1 MVSGLDRGSRES
13 LVARMDDISAAYR
26 ELSATY
32 QATKGKAGIP
42 LA

>member
-1 MVSGLDRGSRES
+1 MVGGLDRGSKEA
-13 LVARMDDISAAYR
+13 LVARIDDISAAYR

-32 QATKGKAGIP
+32 QAAKGKAGIP